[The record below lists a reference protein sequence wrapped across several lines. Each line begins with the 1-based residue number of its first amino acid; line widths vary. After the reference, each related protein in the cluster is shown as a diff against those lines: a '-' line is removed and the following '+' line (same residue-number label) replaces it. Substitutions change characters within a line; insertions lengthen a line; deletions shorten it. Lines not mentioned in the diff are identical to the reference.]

1 MPARVFVNML
11 LDVGTIDAKDAV
23 VIDPLGTVTVDMLMA
38 VVITLEFTLLLSSA
52 VDMLAVYG
60 MGRV

>member
-1 MPARVFVNML
+1 ML